1 MGNTTEQTAQ
11 PLPLPHQRISVPSD
25 ANLVQVTRTLEA
37 NGVPVISLADACA
50 ACETPCDLGGFGSF
64 PTKFDVDLESQMN
77 GSTKPYFRQ
86 VNVRFAQQTISLF
99 PSCFYGSCER
109 DSFVF
114 VFPDRIHKFE
124 REHAYF
130 ENVLGDYIN
139 WCLQLGT

>member
-86 VNVRFAQQTISLF
+86 VNVRSAQQMLISF
-99 PSCFYGSCER
+99 PSCFLWELR
-109 DSFVF
+109 ARSFFFF
-114 VFPDRIHKFE
+114 VFPDRIH
-124 REHAYF
+124 
-130 ENVLGDYIN
+130 
-139 WCLQLGT
+139 